1 MYQSQPGCL
10 FSAGLNF
17 FEFNLLVMDIRE
29 EALKEHSKKQIEKIA
44 KWIGNDANRFQQYL
58 KLFLN
63 DEYRVVQRISW
74 VLSILAEVH
83 PVMVTKSLPKIIRR
97 LDDDNIHVAVKRNVI
112 RILQFL
118 PIPENSE
125 VKVLDHCL
133 KYIADPKETVAVRCF
148 AMTVAVKLAG
158 QYPELKREVA
168 DTIKASMKTTTPG
181 LKVRSRD
188 VLKKMNEQSG
198 S

>member
-1 MYQSQPGCL
+1 
-10 FSAGLNF
+10 
-17 FEFNLLVMDIRE
+17 MDIRE
-29 EALKEHSKKQIEKIA
+29 EALKEHSKNQTEKIA
-44 KWIGNDANRFQQYL
+44 KWIGNDVKRFQQYL

-74 VLSILAEVH
+74 VLSILAEEH
-83 PVMVTKSLPKIIRR
+83 PEMVSKGLPKIIKR

-112 RILQFL
+112 RVLQFL
-118 PIPENSE
+118 PIPENCE

-133 KYIADPKETVAVRCF
+133 KYITDPNETVAVRCF
-148 AMTVAVKLAG
+148 AMTVAARLAG
-158 QYPELKREVA
+158 QYPELKREVT
-168 DTIKASMKTTTPG
+168 DTIKAAMKTTTPG

-188 VLKKMNEQSG
+188 VLKKMDEQSG